1 MNGLEKC
8 RICCCLIDYNE
19 EAYNLLQLPE
29 VAEMFTACTDLLVDP
44 REDDLLPSKLCCVC
58 YEELQMCHT
67 FRKLCIEA
75 DTKWRLQKG
84 DSAYTIMESDEM
96 SLSTSERTSSP
107 APPIEDIEVVLVDEK
122 IRGEKPCQ
130 ILKNETKEKAKK
142 KAKKRT
148 KVKAKKVPP
157 KEEPVLAFKCEICS
171 KGFVDESRLQAH
183 MRVHDGSL
191 LFPCTEPGCDKSF
204 GSFQALRVHL
214 RGHDGSGTWYTC
226 DQESCSRTY
235 RNNNSLVLHKRI
247 AHDIGTKIKLHVC
260 EFCGK
265 VMRSAIELDG
275 HLYTHKD
282 KLVRPHACEDPG
294 CSKRFVSKRCLEQHV
309 LRHRGIKNFTCP
321 HCGLKKTTKSELRA
335 HINIHTMERTFPCP
349 HCPKV
354 LTSTGARRMHIS
366 AIHEQA
372 KNYACSKC
380 DKKFTRPNTRNYHE
394 LTHLDE
400 RTCKCEV
407 CGMAFIQPS
416 TLSQH
421 RKVHKKDQA
430 QTPLGKDMEL

>member
-8 RICCCLIDYNE
+8 RICCCPIDYNE

-122 IRGEKPCQ
+122 IRGETPCQ
-130 ILKNETKEKAKK
+130 ILKNESKEKAKK
-142 KAKKRT
+142 KPKKRT

-157 KEEPVLAFKCEICS
+157 KEKPVLPFKCEICS

-204 GSFQALRVHL
+204 GAWLALRVHL

-226 DQESCSRTY
+226 DQESCSRGY
-235 RNNNSLVLHKRI
+235 RNKHALRVHKRNV
-247 AHDIGTKIKLHVC
+247 HGIGKNIKLHVC

-265 VMRSAIELDG
+265 VMKSAKDLNI

-282 KLVRPHACEDPG
+282 KMERQYACEEPG
-294 CSKRFVSKRCLEQHV
+294 CSRRFHKKPMLAEHV
-309 LRHRGIKNFTCP
+309 LRHKGIKNFKCP
-321 HCGLKKTTKSELRA
+321 HCGLKKTTKNELKI
-335 HINIHTMERTFPCP
+335 HINYHTKERTFPCP

-354 LTSTGARRMHIS
+354 LTSIDARRMHIS

-380 DKKFTRPNTRNYHE
+380 DKKFTRRTTRNYHE
-394 LTHLDE
+394 LTHSAE

-430 QTPLGKDMEL
+430 QTPLVEDI